1 YLIHL
6 RLLAGRRPRCNSLRL
21 SQTLVRPTLVA
32 STTLPKF
39 DPKEIKGIYLRCT
52 GGAVHATSAL
62 APKISPLG
70 LSVKEVCDDITNAT
84 GDGKGLRM
92 TVKVTIQN
100 TQAQI
105 EVVPSGSAPM
115 IKALKEPPR
124 YRKEQKNIKH
134 SGNITSDKIIDI
146 A

>member
-1 YLIHL
+1 M
-6 RLLAGRRPRCNSLRL
+6 
-21 SQTLVRPTLVA
+21 
-32 STTLPKF
+32 LPKF

-62 APKISPLG
+62 APKIGPLG
-70 LSVKEVCDDITNAT
+70 LSLKEVCDDITNAT
-84 GDGKGLRM
+84 GDGKDLRM

-134 SGNITSDKIIDI
+134 SGNITSDKIINI